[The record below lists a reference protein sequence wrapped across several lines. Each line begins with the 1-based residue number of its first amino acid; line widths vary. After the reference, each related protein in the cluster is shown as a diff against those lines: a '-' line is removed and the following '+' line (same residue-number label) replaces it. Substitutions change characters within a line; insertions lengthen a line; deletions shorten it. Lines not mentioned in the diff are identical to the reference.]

1 MWLLGV
7 VIKVRLWLLRLSRTF
22 LFLSHEICVFE
33 RFVFMELKAEMMKY
47 VLESA
52 VFLYIAKASV
62 EEFRAYL
69 KRRRN
74 KQPFKKAFLD
84 IAKIYE
90 LLNML
95 MVDTMAHRVII
106 YRSHNGGGKPKLGK
120 PLYCTAQYEVYHSS
134 RSKKAHW
141 NCQELD
147 SGYVN
152 LLSKLDQQSAIDLFL
167 ETMPD
172 GILKADYFGD
182 NVTSAVVFKI
192 HETPSNFYFLEIRHQ
207 SKTDISG
214 PVYKNVCRPY
224 INSVKVLFSH
234 SDD

>member
-1 MWLLGV
+1 MYV
-7 VIKVRLWLLRLSRTF
+7 V
-22 LFLSHEICVFE
+22 
-33 RFVFMELKAEMMKY
+33 MEMKAEMMKY

-52 VFLYIAKASV
+52 VFIYIAKASV

-84 IAKIYE
+84 ISKIYE
-90 LLNML
+90 LMNNI
-95 MVDTMAHRVII
+95 MVDTRAHRIII

-134 RSKKAHW
+134 RSKKRDWHA
-141 NCQELD
+141 QELD
-147 SGYVN
+147 NGYVN
-152 LLSKLDQQSAIDLFL
+152 LLSKVDQKSVVDLFL
-167 ETMPD
+167 DTMPE

-182 NVTSAVVFKI
+182 NVTCAVVFKV
-192 HETPSNFYFLEIRHQ
+192 HETTSNFYFLEIRHQ
-207 SKTDISG
+207 SKVDISG

-224 INSVKVLFSH
+224 LNSIKMLFAN